1 MSWRDDQIAGAM
13 RAIDPARTS
22 TDDSPHP
29 RDWAQMRSI
38 MAREASTK
46 PRRHGAWRARAVSTV
61 RLAWAIPAL
70 AVVAAIALTIVPLTM
85 APAYARTPPM
95 LAVAPLSTSTQGVLS
110 ESEQILRSQ
119 PASVPAQNG
128 QVVRWH
134 LREDGRDDP
143 VILPERQEWISN
155 GDGTGY
161 LRATA
166 GAPYSV
172 TKDGRI
178 VAPAEDSPAK
188 GTPIQ
193 HHGSG
198 LAGADGG
205 YFADTPPRT
214 PDALRDYL
222 RSHIRLPQNADA
234 FTYWGAISALL
245 NEWTLAPAQQA
256 AAIELLQDAGGV
268 TVIGTVTDRL
278 GRDGIALTLK
288 SETRPQ
294 FSVTV
299 ILDAQS
305 RHIIAADTVYL
316 GGLNRVDI
324 PKDSVIEYSAWLQR

>member
-1 MSWRDDQIAGAM
+1 MSLSDDQIAGAM
-13 RAIDPARTS
+13 QAIDPAT
-22 TDDSPHP
+22 TLADASPHP
-29 RDWAQMRSI
+29 GDWAQLRSI
-38 MAREASTK
+38 MARETSSK
-46 PRRHGAWRARAVSTV
+46 PRRHGAWRPRAASTV

-70 AVVAAIALTIVPLTM
+70 AVVAAIALTIGPLTT

-95 LAVAPLSTSTQGVLS
+95 LAVVPLSTSTQGVLS

-119 PASVPAQNG
+119 PASVPARNG

-143 VILPERQEWISN
+143 VILPEWQEWVSN

-178 VAPAEDSPAK
+178 VSPAEDSPAE

-193 HHGSG
+193 HHGA
-198 LAGADGG
+198 AGPNTG
-205 YFADTPPRT
+205 YFADTPPSN

-234 FTYWGAISALL
+234 FTYWGAIGALL

-256 AAIELLQDAGGV
+256 AAIQLLQNAGGV
-268 TVIGTVTDRL
+268 TVLGAVTDRL

-288 SETRPQ
+288 SKTRPQ
-294 FSVTV
+294 FGVTV
-299 ILDAQS
+299 VLDAQS

-316 GGLNRVDI
+316 GGLDRVDI
-324 PKDSVIEYSAWLQR
+324 PKDSVIEYSAWLQRG